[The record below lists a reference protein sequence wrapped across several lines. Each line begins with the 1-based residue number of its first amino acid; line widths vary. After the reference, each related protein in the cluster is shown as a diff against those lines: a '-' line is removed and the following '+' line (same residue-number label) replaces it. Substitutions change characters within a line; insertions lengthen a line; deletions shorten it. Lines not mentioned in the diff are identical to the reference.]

1 MSYYHQLR
9 YFRVLAFAV
18 VVLSLLAAVGCDRR
32 ATSNSVR
39 EDSFAKVKRTGIL
52 RVGYIV
58 APP

>member
-52 RVGYIV
+52 RVG
-58 APP
+58 